1 MSEAKKV
8 VLISRSGYSTSHDD
22 ILLSLIQRKVHLFC
36 AVGKDCKLWEE
47 VMDELVVGPVGA
59 CEWFVSTTS
68 HPDESIEDVIEF
80 AEGFHIEDSHD
91 DDVEVIEI

>member
-22 ILLSLIQRKVHLFC
+22 ILRSLIQRKVHLFC

-47 VMDELVVGPVGA
+47 VMDELVVGPTGEY
-59 CEWFVSTTS
+59 EWRMNTTS
-68 HPDESIEDVIEF
+68 HPDESTEDVIEF
-80 AEGFHIEDSHD
+80 AEQFHIEDSHD